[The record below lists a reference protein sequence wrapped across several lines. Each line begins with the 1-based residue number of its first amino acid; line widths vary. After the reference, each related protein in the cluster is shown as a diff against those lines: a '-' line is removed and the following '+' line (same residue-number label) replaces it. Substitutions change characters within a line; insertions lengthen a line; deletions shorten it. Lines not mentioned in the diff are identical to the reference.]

1 MKKLGRVLALVGLV
15 LSCLGLMPYQNALA
29 ADLTLVNWPSTPI
42 LAVETSRINKAD
54 YKLGEIGD
62 KLDLN
67 NSNVRQFRQYRG
79 MFPTLAGMIV
89 ENSPFEEVEDV
100 LEMPG
105 LSDRQI
111 GILKSNLEN
120 FTVTPP
126 TSALLEGDNRLN
138 VGIYD

>member
-15 LSCLGLMPYQNALA
+15 FSCLGLMPHQNALA
-29 ADLTLVNWPSTPI
+29 ADLSLVNWPLTSM
-42 LAVETSRINKAD
+42 LAVEPSRINKAD
-54 YKLGEIGD
+54 YKLGEIGE

-79 MFPTLAGMIV
+79 MFPTLAAKIV
-89 ENSPFEEVEDV
+89 ENSPFEKVEDV
-100 LEMPG
+100 LEMPD

-111 GILKSNLEN
+111 KILKSNLDN

>member
-1 MKKLGRVLALVGLV
+1 MKKLGRVLALVGLL
-15 LSCLGLMPYQNALA
+15 LSCLGLIPYQNARA
-29 ADLTLVNWPSTPI
+29 ADLALVNWPSTFM
-42 LAVETSRINKAD
+42 LAVEPSRINKAD

-67 NSNVRQFRQYRG
+67 HSNLRQFRKYRG
-79 MFPTLAGMIV
+79 MFPTLAAKIV
-89 ENSPFEEVEDV
+89 DKAPFEKVEDV
-100 LEMPG
+100 LKMPD
-105 LSDRQI
+105 LTERQI
-111 GILKSNLEN
+111 KLLKANLDN